1 MFFTDF
7 QYHVKKYLHLC
18 FYVKWNHMR
27 NNLIGSFIFKLRNM
41 WIDAPAEKKFVNIS
55 ALKKVK
61 VQCNYVFKG
70 EPHSTM
76 N

>member
-1 MFFTDF
+1 
-7 QYHVKKYLHLC
+7 
-18 FYVKWNHMR
+18 
-27 NNLIGSFIFKLRNM
+27 M

-61 VQCNYVFKG
+61 VQCNNVFKG